1 MQARTILRTFAR
13 WSPSALAR
21 PARPASRSHPTFPQ
35 VSPEAVASTV
45 SRAPSGSGSIR
56 KAREQVGAHN
66 IAGQPNN
73 GNVAGNGGEHFVNT
87 ETVSR
92 VGFGDRTIPDVH
104 LTRFAA
110 YFVALN
116 ADQSKPE
123 SAALD
128 TLRRGTTRPAGVKC
142 VTVSRSPLTRQTS
155 LCYAPSTP
163 VNTRRGITSPAPN
176 RPHQYCNSR
185 KALHPHPA
193 HNVIHIGTPFFAP
206 CCVILWSPL

>member
-1 MQARTILRTFAR
+1 MI
-13 WSPSALAR
+13 
-21 PARPASRSHPTFPQ
+21 
-35 VSPEAVASTV
+35 EDC
-45 SRAPSGSGSIR
+45 IR
-56 KAREQVGAHN
+56 KARQQVDAHVNAGHDHFEDVLGEVAIGSGA
-66 IAGQPNN
+66 
-73 GNVAGNGGEHFVNT
+73 
-87 ETVSR
+87 SR
-92 VGFGDRTIPDVH
+92 SVPDVH
-104 LTRFAA
+104 LTRFAT

-128 TLRRGTTRPAGVKC
+128 TLRRGTTRPAGVKY

>member
-1 MQARTILRTFAR
+1 M
-13 WSPSALAR
+13 
-21 PARPASRSHPTFPQ
+21 
-35 VSPEAVASTV
+35 VSV
-45 SRAPSGSGSIR
+45 GSGA
-56 KAREQVGAHN
+56 AR
-66 IAGQPNN
+66 
-73 GNVAGNGGEHFVNT
+73 
-87 ETVSR
+87 S
-92 VGFGDRTIPDVH
+92 IPDVH

-123 SAALD
+123 NTARD
-128 TLRRGTTRPAGVKC
+128 TLRRGTTRPASVKY

-176 RPHQYCNSR
+176 HPHQYCNSR